1 MTTIIRTTAG
11 VMTVLSLMLL
21 ISMLGACATVE
32 DLRPGTGSVITIEGK
47 TFEQIWKAAIKATNK
62 NLTIVYNNKQRGE
75 IRAEAAAKI
84 ASWGEVVGVFISPTT
99 PKAAKYTVEVV
110 SQTRSKIQLTGQ
122 NWERS
127 ILASIQVDLGL

>member
-1 MTTIIRTTAG
+1 MTTLTRVAPEMMKTFG
-11 VMTVLSLMLL
+11 LMLL
-21 ISMLGACATVE
+21 IGILGACATVE

-47 TFEQIWKAAIKATNK
+47 TYEQIWKAAVKATNK

-99 PKAAKYTVEVV
+99 PKASKYTVEVV
-110 SQTRSKIQLTGQ
+110 SQKRSKLQLTGQ

-127 ILASIQVDLGL
+127 ILASIQVELDL

>member
-1 MTTIIRTTAG
+1 MTTKSMAAAG
-11 VMTVLSLMLL
+11 MMKAFSLILF

-47 TFEQIWKAAIKATNK
+47 TYEQIWKAAVKATNK

-99 PKAAKYTVEVV
+99 PTAAKYTVEVV
-110 SQTRSKIQLTGQ
+110 SQKRSKLQLTGQ

-127 ILASIQVDLGL
+127 ILASMQVELDL